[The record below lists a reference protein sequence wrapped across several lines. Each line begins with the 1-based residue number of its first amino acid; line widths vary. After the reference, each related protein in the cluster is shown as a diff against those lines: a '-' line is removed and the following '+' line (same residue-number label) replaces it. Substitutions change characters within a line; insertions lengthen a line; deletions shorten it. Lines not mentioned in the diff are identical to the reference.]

1 MNDNSFTTGF
11 FYAIAAVFVVLFASI
26 IALYGAWA
34 GAFVSVHLWLW
45 FVVPTFGL
53 APLKMSAAFGIAL
66 LVGLWT
72 HHHHTGHKDERSGKE
87 KISEAIGLLIGPW
100 FVLLCGYVCHHF
112 FM

>member
-1 MNDNSFTTGF
+1 MNDNSFFKGF
-11 FYAIAAVFVVLFASI
+11 AYTVAAVFALTFLTLMM
-26 IALYGAWA
+26 LYGAWA
-34 GAFVSVHLWLW
+34 GAFVSVHLWTW

-53 APLKMSAAFGIAL
+53 APLKMPTAFGLAL

-72 HHHHTGHKDERSGKE
+72 HRYTTGHKDERSWKE
-87 KISEAIGLLIGPW
+87 KGAEAIGHLIGPW

>member
-1 MNDNSFTTGF
+1 MNDNSFVKGF
-11 FYAIAAVFVVLFASI
+11 AYTFATVFVLALFALMM
-26 IALYGAWA
+26 LYGAWV
-34 GAFVSVHLWLW
+34 GAFVSVHLWTW

-53 APLKMSAAFGIAL
+53 VPLKMPVAFGLAL

-72 HHHHTGHKDERSGKE
+72 RQLIKGHKEDRPAKDQIAEV
-87 KISEAIGLLIGPW
+87 IGQLSTPW